1 MEELAPGAAK
11 MMVVLHRW
19 MGSVSVGGAQHP
31 IVVVTDGNGT
41 GQLVL
46 SRDVSA
52 VQGLCSKAY
61 RREVRRMKETGQ
73 HVLSGDVPR
82 CARTLLE
89 SVRKR
94 GVVDEGVSTGGGC
107 ARA

>member
-31 IVVVTDGNGT
+31 IVVATDGNGT

-46 SRDVSA
+46 SRDISV
-52 VQGLCSKAY
+52 VQSK
-61 RREVRRMKETGQ
+61 
-73 HVLSGDVPR
+73 D
-82 CARTLLE
+82 

-94 GVVDEGVSTGGGC
+94 TGERCEG
-107 ARA
+107 

>member
-19 MGSVSVGGAQHP
+19 MGRVSVGGAQHP
-31 IVVVTDGNGT
+31 IVVATDGNGT

-61 RREVRRMKETGQ
+61 RREVRRMKKTGQ

-82 CARTLLE
+82 CARALFE

-94 GVVDEGVSTGGGC
+94 CVVDG